1 VLKAFFLKVFQLVA
15 LTLLIAQISFSSAI
29 AQETQPSE
37 ATNNQSSEVVK
48 PNKVNVPA
56 SEKPT
61 PKDSKATPTDKNKKA
76 PAVSAPRVAF
86 PQPPHPYDTEAIEK
100 FNEELYGKG
109 N

>member
-1 VLKAFFLKVFQLVA
+1 MLKAFFLKVFQLFA

-37 ATNNQSSEVVK
+37 AVNT
-48 PNKVNVPA
+48 NKVDVPA

-61 PKDSKATPTDKNKKA
+61 AKDSKATPTDKNKKA
-76 PAVSAPRVAF
+76 PVVSAPRSAF

>member
-1 VLKAFFLKVFQLVA
+1 MLKAFFLQVFQLVA

-37 ATNNQSSEVVK
+37 AVNT
-48 PNKVNVPA
+48 NKVDMPA
-56 SEKPT
+56 PEKPT
-61 PKDSKATPTDKNKKA
+61 AKDSKATSTDQNKKT
-76 PAVSAPRVAF
+76 PAVSALRSAF